1 MTPTF
6 SIRLLLPIAALAVAC
21 SSGGGGGSG
30 DKDEAAASSA
40 LTSTFLTSTSGT
52 STIGAGDTVQFEVA
66 ITTEVGRNY
75 DTILFSLTG
84 DATGN
89 EGAMAPWAGVMNTV
103 TAWSWNYEAGTTDVN
118 FSIDSAIAPT
128 DNSTLTTLPVAV
140 SIGWGSFG
148 FSRIGSGVPSI
159 VGTVTITADTVGVH
173 QGGAFFLTSD
183 GFVDGG
189 ISDSV
194 TISTGTFTVVGP

>member
-1 MTPTF
+1 MTPTY
-6 SIRLLLPIAALAVAC
+6 SIRLLLPIAVLAVAC

-30 DKDEAAASSA
+30 DKDEDADSSA

-52 STIGAGDTVQFEVA
+52 STIGVDDTVQFEVA

-75 DTILFSLTG
+75 DTILFSLIG

-89 EGAMAPWAGVMNTV
+89 EGATAPWAGVMNTV
-103 TAWSWNYEAGTTDVN
+103 TAWSWNYEAGTGNVN

-128 DNSTLTTLPVAV
+128 DNSGITTLPVAV
-140 SIGWGSFG
+140 SIGWGSIG
-148 FSRIGSGVPSI
+148 FSRTGSGVPSI

-173 QGGAFFLTSD
+173 EGGAFFLTGVD
-183 GFVDGG
+183 GFASGG
-189 ISDSV
+189 IPDSV
-194 TISTGTFTVVGP
+194 KISTGTFTVE